1 MATKSKYL
9 QIRVSPREKAEV
21 ERLALRAGQDVST
34 YVRSRVLP
42 DDALRFRTL
51 MDRLGEASIDYRY
64 LLAELNDW
72 LSALS
77 PDRFREP
84 MADASV
90 PELTPFLQNY
100 VAAMVEQAAHRKG
113 VPPPEWTS
121 RVRPLEE
128 PWFATELASVRLH
141 LLKEA
146 PVSFK
151 RRNLFVD
158 ATIGDRV

>member
-1 MATKSKYL
+1 MTTKSKYL

-21 ERLALRAGQDVST
+21 ERLALRAGQDVSS

-51 MDRLGEASIDYRY
+51 MDRLGEASTDYRY

-72 LSALS
+72 LSALA

-84 MADASV
+84 MAGASV
-90 PELTPFLQNY
+90 AELTPFLQNY
-100 VAAMVEQAAHRKG
+100 VAAIVEQAAHRKG
-113 VPPPEWTS
+113 VTPPEWTS